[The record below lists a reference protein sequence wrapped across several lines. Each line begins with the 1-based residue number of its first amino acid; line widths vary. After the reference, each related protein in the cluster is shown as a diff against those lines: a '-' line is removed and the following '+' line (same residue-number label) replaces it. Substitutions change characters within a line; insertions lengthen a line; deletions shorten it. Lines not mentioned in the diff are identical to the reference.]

1 MDEMTQ
7 SVIQANES
15 RAAIYRM
22 LASLYFKELTDEQLD
37 HIKEL
42 DFSTFEGLDEGFAE
56 GCRDIERY
64 LRKKNSAT
72 RQLLAVDY
80 AGAILGAG
88 VHEERRATPYES
100 VFTSDDG
107 LMMQDARDDV
117 CKLMLEAHL
126 EVDEKLRVPEDHL
139 SFMFEYLAI
148 MAERCNELL
157 EVGVDAEAL
166 ENLRTEQAFH
176 RDHLMNWIDEY
187 CDCLEGCAET
197 RFYRGVAKMTRSFV
211 HLDGELLADLIEAV
225 EEMAAEA
232 PPAEESAA

>member
-1 MDEMTQ
+1 MDETTL

-15 RAAIYRM
+15 RASIYRM
-22 LASLYFKELTDEQLD
+22 LASLYFKELTDDQID
-37 HIKEL
+37 HIAAL
-42 DFSTFEGLDEGFAE
+42 DFSTFEGLDELFAE
-56 GCRDIERY
+56 GCHDIERS
-64 LRKKNSAT
+64 LRHRHSAT

-100 VFTSDDG
+100 VFTSDEG

-117 CKLMLEAHL
+117 YRAMLQAQL
-126 EVDEKLRVPEDHL
+126 EVNPNLHVPEDHL
-139 SFMFEYLAI
+139 SFMFEYLAV
-148 MAERCNELL
+148 MAERCN
-157 EVGVDAEAL
+157 DALKTGFVEEAL
-166 ENLRTEQAFH
+166 ANLKDEQAFH

-211 HLDGELLADLIEAV
+211 HLDETLLADLVDAV
-225 EEMAAEA
+225 SEMAEAEA
-232 PPAEESAA
+232 SEGGA